1 MTVNRVDQVPEK
13 TDVVGV
19 ETMNRMIRII
29 RACLVR
35 IKEDHVS
42 AYAAQAAF
50 FLVLSAF
57 PFLILILTFTRF
69 LPVSESDFV
78 LMLRSMLPNEIEDW
92 LITIIDEMYRNSGNT
107 LMSFSIIVALW
118 SASRGIL
125 SISNGLNS
133 VYRTEESRNYFVLRS
148 IATLHT
154 LIVAVAIVVLLIVFV
169 FGNSLYQTILAQ
181 IPFLND
187 VATLILS
194 VRVAVGFVLLFLMF
208 VTMYRGLPNHK
219 ISLRQATP
227 GALFSAVSWIIVSF
241 GFSIYVNHF
250 SNYSKVYGSLTGIAI
265 AMVWIYMM
273 MNLIL
278 WGSEINVYIMGQYP
292 EGIMGLKKEHA
303 RKGIKE

>member
-1 MTVNRVDQVPEK
+1 MPEK

-29 RACLVR
+29 RAFLVR

-278 WGSEINVYIMGQYP
+278 WGSEINVYIMSQYP
-292 EGIMGLKKEHA
+292 EGIMGLKKEHV